1 MKAVQIEE
9 KSAMIRMPSIPKT
22 VTFFLATAIAWF
34 AAVQAQAADSGG
46 KPGEGNATDYLIS
59 YLVVVL
65 GIVLGVLLVA
75 NVSHRRSREGPAGY
89 VEKKIVSED

>member
-1 MKAVQIEE
+1 
-9 KSAMIRMPSIPKT
+9 MIRMPRIPQT
-22 VTFFLATAIAWF
+22 VKIFFATCVACF

-59 YLVVVL
+59 YLVVAL

-89 VEKKIVSED
+89 VEKKIVSDD